1 MKVIAIQE
9 RCSGNASVGSMWLET
24 KSFNAETPIADI
36 VNWAEKVGG
45 GEGKL
50 IITVDRGEE

>member
-9 RCSGNASVGSMWLET
+9 RCTGNASVGSMWLET
-24 KSFNAETPIADI
+24 KSFGEDTPVREI
-36 VNWAEKVGG
+36 VEWAKQLGG

-50 IITVDRGEE
+50 IITVDRGEG